1 MATDWAKH
9 WRRGYGDLV
18 WKTWV
23 MRLRRAY
30 THLLHAVT
38 TSNPSI
44 LELGSGSGQNSLM
57 IAEILQARQITLVD
71 FNEEAL
77 AICRETFRDTP
88 FTVNYVK
95 SDILDLELRAT
106 FDLVHSEGLIEHF
119 YEAERERAFRRHVEL
134 CQPNGFIIILVP
146 FESPQYDAFKWVYRR
161 MNRWI
166 YEDEQ
171 IFTRD
176 ELYTL
181 CRRFDLTV
189 LREYTSP
196 LIHEIGIVARR
207 SE

>member
-57 IAEILQARQITLVD
+57 IAEILQARQITLVE

-88 FTVNYVK
+88 FTVNYEK

-134 CQPNGFIIILVP
+134 CEPNGFIIILVP

>member
-134 CQPNGFIIILVP
+134 CEPNGFIIILVP

>member
-134 CQPNGFIIILVP
+134 CEPNGFIIILVP
-146 FESPQYDAFKWVYRR
+146 FESPQYDAFKWVYRL

>member
-1 MATDWAKH
+1 
-9 WRRGYGDLV
+9 
-18 WKTWV
+18 
-23 MRLRRAY
+23 
-30 THLLHAVT
+30 
-38 TSNPSI
+38 
-44 LELGSGSGQNSLM
+44 
-57 IAEILQARQITLVD
+57 
-71 FNEEAL
+71 
-77 AICRETFRDTP
+77 
-88 FTVNYVK
+88 
-95 SDILDLELRAT
+95 
-106 FDLVHSEGLIEHF
+106 
-119 YEAERERAFRRHVEL
+119 
-134 CQPNGFIIILVP
+134 
-146 FESPQYDAFKWVYRR
+146 